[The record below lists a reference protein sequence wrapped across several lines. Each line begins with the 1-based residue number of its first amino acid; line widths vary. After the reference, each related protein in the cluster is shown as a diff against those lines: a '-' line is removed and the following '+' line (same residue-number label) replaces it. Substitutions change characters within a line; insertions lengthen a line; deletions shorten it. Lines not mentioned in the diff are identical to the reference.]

1 MSDKTRSILIV
12 MTLLSAA
19 VHAQDFQK
27 EINDQVWKPFIKSF
41 NSLDTDGFMAV
52 HSKDVVR
59 SPRDSKILLNWDEYY
74 KLHQESDKREKK
86 GGATRTIDL
95 RFSERISNSRQA
107 IDIGIYRATVTTKDG
122 KSASYTYYGRFH
134 VVLRKESGTWKILVD
149 TDSSSGV
156 TDQDF
161 KAASPME

>member
-1 MSDKTRSILIV
+1 MTRMILIV
-12 MTLLSAA
+12 ITLLSAS
-19 VHAQDFQK
+19 VHAQDFQE
-27 EINDQVWKPFIKSF
+27 EINDQVWKPFIESF
-41 NSLDTDGFMAV
+41 NNLDTDSFMAL

-59 SPRDSKILLNWDEYY
+59 SPRDSKILLNWDEYF
-74 KLHQESDKREKK
+74 KLHKESDMREKK

-95 RFSERISNSRQA
+95 RFTERISNPSQA

-134 VVLRKESGTWKILVD
+134 VVLRKEGSTWKILVD

-156 TDQDF
+156 SELDY

>member
-1 MSDKTRSILIV
+1 MNI
-12 MTLLSAA
+12 TLSFVLLFTS
-19 VHAQDFQK
+19 VNTFSQNFQK
-27 EINDQVWKPFIKSF
+27 EIDEQVWRPFITSF
-41 NSLDTDGFMAV
+41 NSLDTDAFMAL

-59 SPRDSKILLNWDEYY
+59 SPRDSKILLNWDEYF
-74 KLHQESDKREKK
+74 KLHQESDKREKN

-95 RFSERISNSRQA
+95 RFTERISNSGQA

-134 VVLRKESGTWKILVD
+134 VVLRKEGGTWKILVD

-156 TDQDF
+156 SDRDF
-161 KAASPME
+161 IAASPME